1 MRFLLAFALMVIG
14 LMAMPMGTDIDRR
27 SSPKTIGTKIMES
40 LDGIRFED
48 NVDNLVNK
56 TRVHQW
62 QQCELNLR
70 TGSIDNVV
78 DKITT
83 IFTEP
88 VEKIAPSGRKIS
100 TFSKLFGPVIGMFSH
115 SSKTKRFLQQD
126 PFGNQLD
133 GKPLFL
139 KITVNQSPT

>member
-27 SSPKTIGTKIMES
+27 SNPKTIGTKIMES

-48 NVDNLVNK
+48 NVDSLVNT
-56 TRVHQW
+56 TR
-62 QQCELNLR
+62 
-70 TGSIDNVV
+70 GSIDNVV

-88 VEKIAPSGRKIS
+88 VEKVAQSGRKIS

-126 PFGNQLD
+126 PSGNQLD
-133 GKPLFL
+133 GETTFP
-139 KITVNQSPT
+139 

>member
-1 MRFLLAFALMVIG
+1 MRFLLAFVFMVIG
-14 LMAMPMGTDIDRR
+14 LMAMPTGPEIGRR
-27 SSPKTIGTKIMES
+27 SNPKTIGTKIMES

-56 TRVHQW
+56 TR
-62 QQCELNLR
+62 
-70 TGSIDNVV
+70 GSIDNVV

-88 VEKIAPSGRKIS
+88 VEKVAQSGRKIS

-126 PFGNQLD
+126 SSSYQID
-133 GKPLFL
+133 GKTTF
-139 KITVNQSPT
+139 T